1 MLAQKITS
9 QEVQDFNTSMVGMG
23 KALAAL
29 ESGGMQTKETVMNLP
44 QPNLFSFAFVDP
56 SMLLATMTLKYG
68 KHFADDVAIAAPFF
82 DCQRINLRS
91 PDGVD
96 LPMIEQWPS
105 ARQTVDAVMSKLTEY
120 LGGVN
125 LQLGAAYVESLRAG
139 GTFGWYTDDSDYAKA
154 HNHFRLLVS
163 PCSGGTW
170 YSAGEMLAPGVG
182 NLTYLNKCVPHSM
195 INLGPVPQISL
206 VVDIRKPMM
215 Q

>member
-1 MLAQKITS
+1 
-9 QEVQDFNTSMVGMG
+9 
-23 KALAAL
+23 
-29 ESGGMQTKETVMNLP
+29 MNLP
-44 QPNLFSFAFVDP
+44 QSNLFSFAFVDP

-68 KHFADDVAIAAPFF
+68 KHFDDLSQPRPEVPFG
-82 DCQRINLRS
+82 DCRRIVLRG
-91 PDGVD
+91 PDDGD
-96 LPMIEQWPS
+96 WRSDKGLLIDYPMIEQWPS
-105 ARQTVDAVMSKLTEY
+105 ARQTVDAVLGKLTEY

-182 NLTYLNKCVPHSM
+182 NLTYINKSVPHSM

-206 VVDIRKPMM
+206 VVDVRKPML

>member
-1 MLAQKITS
+1 
-9 QEVQDFNTSMVGMG
+9 
-23 KALAAL
+23 
-29 ESGGMQTKETVMNLP
+29 MNMP
-44 QPNLFSFAFVDP
+44 QSNLFSFAFIDP

-68 KHFADDVAIAAPFF
+68 KHFDEAGAPFV
-82 DCQRINLRS
+82 DCQRISLRS
-91 PDGVD
+91 PDGED
-96 LPMIEQWPS
+96 LPMLEQWPS
-105 ARQTVDAVMSKLTEY
+105 ARQTVDAVMNKLTEH

-125 LQLGAAYVESLRAG
+125 LQLGAVYVELLRSG

-163 PCSGGTW
+163 PCSGGSW

-182 NLTYLNKCVPHSM
+182 NLTYINKCVPHSM

-206 VVDIRKPMM
+206 VVDVRKPTM